1 MVVYITAKSEEK
13 SEGKI
18 SINSA
23 TIEELMQLPGIG
35 ESRARGIVDYRNKN
49 GRFNAIE
56 DLTNV
61 NGISKNIL
69 EQIKEFICL

>member
-1 MVVYITAKSEEK
+1 
-13 SEGKI
+13 
-18 SINSA
+18 
-23 TIEELMQLPGIG
+23 MQLPGIG